1 MKQAVLSL
9 SARALALAMC
19 LSPISI
25 DHHAFQLKQNEAFA
39 AGQGF
44 GSGGRFGTGFGDGSG
59 GAPYG
64 QGGRFGAGGPFASGG
79 PGPFGGSG
87 PFDGGPGGPPA
98 GLGSDANNGQG
109 ALHNSSGCTGP
120 DCL

>member
-1 MKQAVLSL
+1 
-9 SARALALAMC
+9 MC

-25 DHHAFQLKQNEAFA
+25 DHHAFQVKQNEAFA

-79 PGPFGGSG
+79 PGHSVG
-87 PFDGGPGGPPA
+87 PARSMAAPVVRPPVSAAMPITVKALCTTAVAAPGRTVCSPQRA
-98 GLGSDANNGQG
+98 TSIA
-109 ALHNSSGCTGP
+109 
-120 DCL
+120 